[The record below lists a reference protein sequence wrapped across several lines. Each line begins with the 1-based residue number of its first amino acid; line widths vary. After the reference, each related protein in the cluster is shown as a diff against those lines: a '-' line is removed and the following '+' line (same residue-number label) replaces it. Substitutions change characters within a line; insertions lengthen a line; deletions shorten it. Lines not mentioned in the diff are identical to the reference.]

1 MDILLNKTVNQAV
14 LLVGNADKNLGE
26 EIKYAALNTL
36 VGMSVVFGVLILLI
50 IVISLFKFIPALQS
64 KFSKKAEDTSEGEA
78 IDAEQAQF
86 VSQEAEEEEL
96 VDDYELVAVITGAI
110 YASMG
115 TEVPAD
121 GLVVRSIRRIG
132 KRNRLNA

>member
-96 VDDYELVAVITGAI
+96 VDDYELAAVITAAI

>member
-1 MDILLNKTVNQAV
+1 MDILLNKTINQAV
-14 LLVGNADKNLGE
+14 LLAGKADRNFGE
-26 EIKYAALNTL
+26 EMKYAALNTL
-36 VGMSVVFGVLILLI
+36 VGMSVVFGILILLI
-50 IVISLFKFIPALQS
+50 IIISLFKFIPVLQS
-64 KFSKKAEDTSEGEA
+64 KFSKKAEDTSKSGAIEDEA
-78 IDAEQAQF
+78 QI
-86 VSQEAEEEEL
+86 VSEEAEEEEL
-96 VDDYELVAVITGAI
+96 VDDYELVAVITAAI

>member
-14 LLVGNADKNLGE
+14 LLVGNADRNFGE
-26 EIKYAALNTL
+26 EMKYAALNTL
-36 VGMSVVFGVLILLI
+36 VGMSVVFGILILLI
-50 IVISLFKFIPALQS
+50 IIISLFKFIPVLQS
-64 KFSKKAEDTSEGEA
+64 KFSKKAEDTSKSGAIEDEA
-78 IDAEQAQF
+78 QI
-86 VSQEAEEEEL
+86 VSEEAEEEEL
-96 VDDYELVAVITGAI
+96 VDDYELVAVITAAI

>member
-96 VDDYELVAVITGAI
+96 VDDYELVAVITAAI